1 MLVIEFTAAK
11 SAKICRKGLS
21 KQLTELEKAFLMS
34 LPHSY
39 DNMI

>member
-1 MLVIEFTAAK
+1 MLVIESAAAK

-21 KQLTELEKAFLMS
+21 KRQRELEKAFLMS